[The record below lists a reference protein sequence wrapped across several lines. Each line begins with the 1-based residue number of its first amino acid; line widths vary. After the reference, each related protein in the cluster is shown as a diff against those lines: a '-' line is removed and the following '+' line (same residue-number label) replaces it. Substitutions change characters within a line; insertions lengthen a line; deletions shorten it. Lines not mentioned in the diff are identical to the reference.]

1 MPSAVIGALR
11 VNLGIDTAEFWD
23 GLDKAQRALGK
34 VGSSMRS
41 AGKDL
46 TAFVSAPLAAMGALT
61 LKTAG
66 DFEASMNRVQA
77 ATNASTAEFA
87 AMQKMALDLGANTSK
102 SASESADMMEM
113 LAKNGLTATQILDG
127 AAAAS
132 IKLSEATG
140 GDLSTSADVAT
151 NVMAQFKIEAKDLGR
166 VVDGITNVTLA
177 SQFGFNDYKDAIAQA
192 GGVAGALGVSFEDF
206 NAAIAGTSSVFNSG
220 SDAGTSFKTFL
231 TTLSPKSKAAANA
244 MKELGLEFFNAD
256 GSMKSMAAVA
266 EELKTSLSG
275 LSDEAKTDAVTTIFG
290 SDAMRTA
297 LALADQGAAGIDKLA
312 IAIERKGSADA
323 QAAARMKGFNG
334 ELEKLGGALE
344 TLAINIANS
353 GLLAF
358 VTSLIS
364 KLADFVSSLSKTNP
378 QLLNWGVVVAGVGA
392 ALGPLLITLGLV
404 ATGIAAVGAPVAA
417 AIAAFAALA
426 AGGVALYQS
435 WEQIKTSFPATA
447 AIIEGSI
454 SVIQTTVV
462 GLATQLGL
470 VGQYL
475 SQFLTGDLKGAGDTA
490 RLIFENLGTMFTN
503 IANVVFPGALD
514 AIKAKIA
521 ELVSSL
527 SSFAGSMLTTF
538 QAIPE
543 QMRAIGEQIVAV
555 FGALPG
561 RMLEIGGQIIAGLAD
576 GIAAGA
582 SRVVDAA
589 SNVATQAYNKITGI
603 FDIHSPSRVMHE
615 VGTFVTQGLANGIV
629 AGTPTAKAAASR
641 AAIEVSAALGAVG
654 KNKVSPMSGVKDA
667 ASGATKEL
675 SAMQQAGEDLAS
687 TLGNAF
693 SGLIDGSKSLKDSVK
708 DVLSELGKAAFN
720 DGLKALMGA
729 IFGTGTAAGGT
740 DGGGG
745 GLGSLL
751 GNAFKKLVGFK
762 DGGEFNVGGTGGI
775 DSQLVAFK
783 ASPNERVSIT
793 KPGQERNTGGDSYRG
808 GDIVIQGDASENT
821 VRLIR
826 GALQQYDK
834 MAMTRQADIWRNE
847 T

>member
-1 MPSAVIGALR
+1 MIGALR

-34 VGSSMRS
+34 VGNSLKS

-46 TAFVSAPLAAMGALT
+46 STYVSAPLAAMGALT

-77 ATNASTAEFA
+77 ATNASTSEFA

-113 LAKNGLTATQILDG
+113 LAKNGLTATQILEG

-231 TTLSPKSKAAANA
+231 TTLSPKSKAAAAA
-244 MKELGLEFFNAD
+244 MKDLGLEFFNAD

-312 IAIERKGSADA
+312 VAIERKGSADA

-364 KLADFVSSLSKTNP
+364 KLADFVSSLSETNP
-378 QLLNWGVVVAGVGA
+378 QLLNWGVVVASVAA
-392 ALGPLLITLGLV
+392 ALGPLLITLGFV

-426 AGGVALYQS
+426 AGGVALYQN

-447 AIIEGSI
+447 AIVEGSI
-454 SVIQTTVV
+454 SVIQATAV

-543 QMRAIGEQIVAV
+543 QMRDIGEQIVAV
-555 FGALPG
+555 FSALPS

-603 FDIHSPSRVMHE
+603 FDIHSPSRVMHQ
-615 VGTFVTQGLANGIV
+615 VGEFVTQGLANGIA
-629 AGTPTAKAAASR
+629 AGTPKATAAASR
-641 AAIEVSAALGAVG
+641 AAIEVEATLGEIG
-654 KNKVSPMSGVKDA
+654 KGPKGDPWAGMREVSPGV
-667 ASGATKEL
+667 TEEL
-675 SAMQQAGEDLAS
+675 TSMQKAGQDLAS
-687 TLGNAF
+687 TLGSAF
-693 SGLIDGSKSLKDSVK
+693 SGLIDGSKKLK
-708 DVLSELGKAAFN
+708 DVLK
-720 DGLKALMGA
+720 DALSSIANSLLNSG
-729 IFGTGTAAGGT
+729 IQTLFGGGSGTGGGSAAGGLFGKFFSSMFSGLPGFAT
-740 DGGGG
+740 GGT
-745 GLGSLL
+745 
-751 GNAFKKLVGFK
+751 F
-762 DGGEFNVGGTGGI
+762 DVGGAGGI

-783 ASPNERVSIT
+783 ASPNEKVSIT
-793 KPGQERNTGGDSYRG
+793 KPGQERSGGFAPTYNIDARG
-808 GDIVIQGDASENT
+808 SSMSKAEFKAILEQNNKRQMGE
-821 VRLIR
+821 VRGSVSSWVSDDEMRRL
-826 GALQQYDK
+826 
-834 MAMTRQADIWRNE
+834 
-847 T
+847 

>member
-1 MPSAVIGALR
+1 MASAVIGALR

-34 VGSSMRS
+34 VGNSLKS
-41 AGKDL
+41 AGRDMS
-46 TAFVSAPLAAMGALT
+46 TYVSAPLAAMGALT

-77 ATNASTAEFA
+77 ATNASTSEFS

-177 SQFGFNDYKDAIAQA
+177 SQFGFSDYKDAIAQA
-192 GGVAGALGVSFEDF
+192 GGVAGALGVTFEDF

-358 VTSLIS
+358 VTGIVS
-364 KLADFVSSLSKTNP
+364 KLADLVSSLSDTNP
-378 QLLNWGVVVAGVGA
+378 QLLNWGVVVAAAGA

-426 AGGVALYQS
+426 AGGVALYQN
-435 WEQIKTSFPATA
+435 WDMIKTSFPVTA
-447 AIIEGSI
+447 AVVEGAI
-454 SVIQTTVV
+454 SVIQATVV
-462 GLATQLGL
+462 GLVTQLGL

-475 SQFLTGDLKGAGDTA
+475 SQFLTGDLKGAGETA
-490 RLIFENLGTMFTN
+490 RLIFENLGTTFTN

-514 AIKAKIA
+514 VIKAKIA
-521 ELVSSL
+521 ELVASL
-527 SSFAGSMLTTF
+527 SGFGASMLATF

-543 QMRAIGEQIVAV
+543 QMRSIGEEIVAV
-555 FGALPG
+555 FAALPG

-576 GIAAGA
+576 GIKAGA

-589 SNVATQAYNKITGI
+589 SDVATQAYNKITGI
-603 FDIHSPSRVMHE
+603 FDIHSPSRLMHE
-615 VGTFVTQGLANGIV
+615 VGTFVTQGLANGIT
-629 AGTPTAKAAASR
+629 AGTPTAKATAGR
-641 AAIEVSAALGAVG
+641 AATEVSSALGAIG
-654 KNKVSPMSGVKDA
+654 KNKSDPMSRIKDA
-667 ASGATKEL
+667 TSGATKEL
-675 SAMQQAGEDLAS
+675 SAMQQAGKELGD
-687 TLGNAF
+687 TIGNAF
-693 SGLIDGSKSLKDSVK
+693 SGLIDGSKSFKDSLKDIFTQ
-708 DVLSELGKAAFN
+708 LGDAAVN
-720 DGLKALMGA
+720 QGIKALLGAFTGGFGGSGGFQATTTLGA
-729 IFGTGTAAGGT
+729 ILGAVPGFATGGT
-740 DGGGG
+740 FD
-745 GLGSLL
+745 
-751 GNAFKKLVGFK
+751 
-762 DGGEFNVGGTGGI
+762 VGGAGGI

-783 ASPNERVSIT
+783 ASPNETVSIT
-793 KPGQERNTGGDSYRG
+793 KPGQERSSGGDSYRG

-826 GALQQYDK
+826 GALQQYDA
-834 MAMTRQADIWRNE
+834 MAMERQASTWRRTE

>member
-1 MPSAVIGALR
+1 MS
-11 VNLGIDTAEFWD
+11 TY
-23 GLDKAQRALGK
+23 
-34 VGSSMRS
+34 
-41 AGKDL
+41 
-46 TAFVSAPLAAMGALT
+46 VSAPLAAMGALT

-77 ATNASTAEFA
+77 ATNASTSDFA

-231 TTLSPKSKAAANA
+231 TTLSPKSKAAAAA
-244 MKELGLEFFNAD
+244 MKDLGLEFFNAD

-312 IAIERKGSADA
+312 VAIERKGSADA

-364 KLADFVSSLSKTNP
+364 KLAEFVSSLSETNP

-426 AGGVALYQS
+426 AGGVALYQN

-454 SVIQTTVV
+454 SVIQTTAV

-514 AIKAKIA
+514 AIKAKIG

-527 SSFAGSMLTTF
+527 SSFAGSMLATF

-543 QMRAIGEQIVAV
+543 QMRAIGEEIIAV
-555 FGALPG
+555 FAALPG
-561 RMLEIGGQIIAGLAD
+561 RMLEIGGQIIQGLID
-576 GIAAGA
+576 GISAKFEALKAKVLSIGNMLP
-582 SRVVDAA
+582 SWIKDPL
-589 SNVATQAYNKITGI
+589 
-603 FDIHSPSRVMHE
+603 DINSPSRVMHE
-615 VGTFVTQGLANGIV
+615 IGGHVIDGLANGI
-629 AGTPTAKAAASR
+629 AAATPQAKAAAGR
-641 AAIEVSAALGAVG
+641 AAQEVEATLGAIG
-654 KNKVSPMSGVKDA
+654 KGPKGDPWAGMREVTTGAKDEM
-667 ASGATKEL
+667 TDME
-675 SAMQQAGEDLAS
+675 QAGQSLAS
-687 TLGNAF
+687 TLSGAF
-693 SGLIDGSKSLKDSVK
+693 SGLIDGSKKFK
-708 DVLSELGKAAFN
+708 DVLKDLASQLAETFLQDGFKAILGAF
-720 DGLKALMGA
+720 GM
-729 IFGTGTAAGGT
+729 GGT
-740 DGGGG
+740 SSGGASILGG
-745 GLGSLL
+745 IVSAFT
-751 GNAFKKLVGFK
+751 GNLKGFAS
-762 DGGEFNVGGTGGI
+762 GGEFKVGGAGGI

-783 ASPNERVSIT
+783 ASPNEKVSIT
-793 KPGQERNTGGDSYRG
+793 KPGQERGGGFAPTYNIDARG
-808 GDIVIQGDASENT
+808 SSMSKAEFKAILEQNNSRQMAE
-821 VRLIR
+821 VRGSVSSWVSDDEMRRL
-826 GALQQYDK
+826 
-834 MAMTRQADIWRNE
+834 
-847 T
+847 